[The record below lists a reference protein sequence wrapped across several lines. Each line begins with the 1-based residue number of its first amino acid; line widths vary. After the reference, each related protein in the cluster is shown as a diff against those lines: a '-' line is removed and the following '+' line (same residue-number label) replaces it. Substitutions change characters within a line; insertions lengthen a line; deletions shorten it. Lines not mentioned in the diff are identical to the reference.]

1 MKIIE
6 KILSVFMKYN
16 MKQKL
21 NLFEN
26 YMQRLEILKL
36 LEYYEY

>member
-21 NLFEN
+21 DLFEN
-26 YMQRLEILKL
+26 YMQRLNT
-36 LEYYEY
+36 

>member
-1 MKIIE
+1 
-6 KILSVFMKYN
+6 MKYN